1 MRRGCGEARHCP
13 RPYPALAPKPPIMQ
27 PVYAGRPRNLRL
39 RRSEKTPFCEGRGA
53 RKPCVSSTS
62 VPRRSCSRPLS
73 GGMGLG
79 AGRFDAVPRPPSGCC
94 SVQACL
100 GAGRF
105 DAVPRPPSGCC
116 SVQACLG
123 AGRSDTVPRLARQ
136 IPHAKISLGAGRSA
150 TVLRHRKDSVDIMA
164 RFGTGRFV
172 TAPQRHE
179 LISRLRSMPKSHR
192 PPSASSMVGMRRSRS
207 RTSRTLDAPLAL
219 PLLRCRFVTVG
230 PDLGRN
236 A

>member
-1 MRRGCGEARHCP
+1 MRRGCGEARHYP

-53 RKPCVSSTS
+53 RKPCVSSTL

-79 AGRFDAVPRPPSGCC
+79 AGRFDAVPRPLSGCC

-100 GAGRF
+100 
-105 DAVPRPPSGCC
+105 V
-116 SVQACLG
+116 

-136 IPHAKISLGAGRSA
+136 IPHAKISLVAGRFA

-164 RFGTGRFV
+164 CFGTGRFV

-179 LISRLRSMPKSHR
+179 LISRLRSMPKAHR

>member
-1 MRRGCGEARHCP
+1 MCRSATLPSPISRP
-13 RPYPALAPKPPIMQ
+13 RPEAPYNAACVRGPAAELTPQEIRENAVSRGSRSEEAARFVDI
-27 PVYAGRPRNLRL
+27 G
-39 RRSEKTPFCEGRGA
+39 SEKTALAAAFRRHGFGSRSIRRGSPT
-53 RKPCVSSTS
+53 RWFVTPRTTS
-62 VPRRSCSRPLS
+62 
-73 GGMGLG
+73 
-79 AGRFDAVPRPPSGCC
+79 
-94 SVQACL
+94 
-100 GAGRF
+100 
-105 DAVPRPPSGCC
+105 
-116 SVQACLG
+116 LG

-164 RFGTGRFV
+164 CFGTGRFV
-172 TAPQRHE
+172 TVPQRHE
-179 LISRLRSMPKSHR
+179 LISRLRSMPKAHR